1 MRLGKWCCVD
11 DSPQPGY
18 HLYGLMLAVTTLQA
32 SSVKTCQNS
41 MRLASRRG
49 QDRGYNSRVT
59 LREIRTDWVT
69 ERWTIEGR
77 FACLYSSLNVQSSH
91 SKVSWAQNAGLEAR
105 VVTQV

>member
-1 MRLGKWCCVD
+1 MTVHNQGNICAVFR
-11 DSPQPGY
+11 QY
-18 HLYGLMLAVTTLQA
+18 FAVTNLQA
-32 SSVKTCQNS
+32 SSVKTCQYS

-77 FACLYSSLNVQSSH
+77 LACLYSSRYVQSSH
-91 SKVSWAQNAGLEAR
+91 SKVSWATNAGLEAR